1 MAACAQH
8 VPVCPH
14 PPRCRLPPGVTE
26 PDQLP
31 PWGRSGRRAARPR
44 LQLTCGG
51 PWEPAGCG
59 RLEVGGGSPEV
70 SQKLRRALSG
80 ASAARGRGGAGPH
93 PWLGPQTL
101 VVALSRGR
109 SSGRSRQGRVPALGV
124 LPLPCP
130 CPRVFVPLHASVS
143 PLPLPRTQSGGARP
157 RLLRP
162 HVQSPA
168 EVAGIRVSTRGF
180 AGRAQ
185 FVAFCDASAA
195 RAVAEPR
202 GAQGLSPHAGAARRL
217 RGARHQ
223 AAACLSPGSS
233 PRRFWPWAC
242 GRLRWTP
249 PSMPA

>member
-14 PPRCRLPPGVTE
+14 PPRCRLTPGVTE

-31 PWGRSGRRAARPR
+31 PRGRSRRRAARPR

-80 ASAARGRGGAGPH
+80 ASAARGHGGAGPH

-101 VVALSRGR
+101 VVAPSRGR
-109 SSGRSRQGRVPALGV
+109 SSGAQPAG
-124 LPLPCP
+124 
-130 CPRVFVPLHASVS
+130 
-143 PLPLPRTQSGGARP
+143 SGSRP
-157 RLLRP
+157 RRAAAALSMSSCVRPPACVCVPTAPSADAVGRGQAPPSPP

-202 GAQGLSPHAGAARRL
+202 GAQGLSPHTGAARRL

-242 GRLRWTP
+242 GRLPWTP

>member
-1 MAACAQH
+1 MWASGSEG
-8 VPVCPH
+8 
-14 PPRCRLPPGVTE
+14 RLPRG
-26 PDQLP
+26 
-31 PWGRSGRRAARPR
+31 
-44 LQLTCGG
+44 LTKT
-51 PWEPAGCG
+51 
-59 RLEVGGGSPEV
+59 
-70 SQKLRRALSG
+70 Q
-80 ASAARGRGGAGPH
+80 ASAERCLGCPGPRWCWTAPMAGAAV
-93 PWLGPQTL
+93 Q
-101 VVALSRGR
+101 
-109 SSGRSRQGRVPALGV
+109 GRSRQGRVPALGV

-242 GRLRWTP
+242 GRLPWTP

>member
-14 PPRCRLPPGVTE
+14 PPRCRLTPGVTE

-31 PWGRSGRRAARPR
+31 PRGRSGRRAARPR

-101 VVALSRGR
+101 VVAPSRGR

-157 RLLRP
+157 HLLRP
-162 HVQSPA
+162 TCSHL
-168 EVAGIRVSTRGF
+168 
-180 AGRAQ
+180 
-185 FVAFCDASAA
+185 
-195 RAVAEPR
+195 PR
-202 GAQGLSPHAGAARRL
+202 
-217 RGARHQ
+217 
-223 AAACLSPGSS
+223 
-233 PRRFWPWAC
+233 
-242 GRLRWTP
+242 
-249 PSMPA
+249 